1 MRRDGDELSKP
12 RAIDFAVIFPGEEK
26 ASEFANHFETL
37 GYIVE
42 KNPVDDRA
50 EYPWDVH
57 VATVMAPT
65 FDGIRNFESTLDA
78 IAQPL
83 GGRNDGW
90 GCFAIKEDEAAGV
103 TDLSKI
109 EFPEEFREGA
119 RNAVTT
125 CLRIQP
131 EEKVTLITDEAC
143 ITIAASLA
151 AELDKRGCTWNAFVL
166 EQIAPRPLNGM
177 PREVLD
183 DMETSQ
189 VSIFAVQVQPNEL
202 RSRMDMTDVVNRRHM
217 RHAHMVNIT
226 PEVMVEGM
234 RADFNAVDRLSQVVL
249 DKVRKASYVRATTP
263 AGTNI
268 RAELNP
274 AYKWFKTS
282 GIISPEKWG
291 NLPGGECFTAPG
303 EVNGTFVVDGV
314 VGDFLCARYGILR
327 ETPLTIEIAA
337 NRITSVASENKEL
350 EREFWSYTHTDENSD
365 RVGEFAIGTNIGVSR
380 VIGNILQDEKFP
392 GIHIAFGDPY
402 GAHTGAPWKST
413 THIDVVGLEFSIWLG
428 GPDGEEQI
436 MRDGKFLVHG

>member
-1 MRRDGDELSKP
+1 MTELKEVASTSLRD
-12 RAIDFAVIFPGEEK
+12 ID
-26 ASEFANHFETL
+26 
-37 GYIVE
+37 
-42 KNPVDDRA
+42 
-50 EYPWDVH
+50 
-57 VATVMAPT
+57 
-65 FDGIRNFESTLDA
+65 
-78 IAQPL
+78 
-83 GGRNDGW
+83 
-90 GCFAIKEDEAAGV
+90 
-103 TDLSKI
+103 
-109 EFPEEFREGA
+109 FPEEFLQGA

-125 CLRIQP
+125 CLRIKP
-131 EEKVTLITDEAC
+131 EEKVTIITDERC
-143 ITIAASLA
+143 VTIAAALV
-151 AELDKRGCTWNAFVL
+151 AELEKIGCGWSAFVL
-166 EQIAPRPLNGM
+166 EQVAPRPLNGM
-177 PREVLD
+177 PKEVLD

-249 DKVRKASYVRATTP
+249 DKVRQATYVHATNA
-263 AGTNI
+263 AGTDI

-303 EVNGTFVVDGV
+303 EVNGVFVVDGV

-327 ETPLTIEIAA
+327 DTPLTIEIVR
-337 NRITSVASENKEL
+337 NRITAVSSENKDL

-365 RVGEFAIGTNIGVSR
+365 RVGEFAIGTNIGVER

-413 THIDVVGLEFSIWLG
+413 THIDVVGLGFNIWLG

-436 MRDGKFLVHG
+436 MREGKFLVHG